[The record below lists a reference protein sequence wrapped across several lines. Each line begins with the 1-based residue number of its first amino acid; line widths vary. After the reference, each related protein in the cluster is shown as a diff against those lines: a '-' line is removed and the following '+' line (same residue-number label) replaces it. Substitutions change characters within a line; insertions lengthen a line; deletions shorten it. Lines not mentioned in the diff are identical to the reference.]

1 MQVVLFRNEE
11 KRKIDLYKRSAA
23 ARSISHWS
31 FFGVFVQ
38 VWLHDLASAARTHNH
53 VTEGP
58 PFYHPAMHVHYFTTA
73 TDKGGSSRGVDVGQE
88 DMQQKSDVTQNLRA
102 KLRTQASL

>member
-1 MQVVLFRNEE
+1 MEAIVGLPVLGGP
-11 KRKIDLYKRSAA
+11 KGARKHNL
-23 ARSISHWS
+23 SIASIP
-31 FFGVFVQ
+31 VCLQ
-38 VWLHDLASAARTHNH
+38 VWLLDLASAARTHNH

-102 KLRTQASL
+102 NLRTQASL